1 MYQKTVKDWMKAR
14 LFKFTSLTYW
24 RFSTKMFRRL
34 FTFEETKKAIEKYF
48 EAKPLGA
55 EEVSLLEACNRV
67 LAEDVTAPL
76 DIPPFNRSTVDG
88 YAVKAEDTFG
98 ADENRPVKLKVCGT
112 VNVGE
117 MPKIKV
123 EHGTAAEIMTGA
135 PIPEGADAVVMAEN
149 TELKDSDIYVYA
161 AVAKDENVMKA
172 GADIKRGETVVKQGQ
187 LLGSREIGAI
197 AAVGLSK
204 VKVYKVPRV
213 AVLSTG
219 AEVTEPGKQLA
230 PGKIYDINAYSLS
243 TAVMESGGKP
253 VYLGVFPDD
262 QNEIEKALKRA
273 LASADMVVTSGGVSV
288 GPKDV
293 IPKTLS
299 LLRKPGVIVCGIATK
314 PGKPTTIAVVDG
326 KPIFAL
332 PGHPTSALLIFHL
345 LVRPIIERMAGR
357 KNVEATT
364 VKALASTKMFPARG
378 RRTFVMVKLKKDES
392 KRLIAEPVP
401 VGLSGAITTLLRA
414 DGFVEIPENQQFID
428 AEEEVIVHLFK
439 SFENIDV

>member
-1 MYQKTVKDWMKAR
+1 
-14 LFKFTSLTYW
+14 
-24 RFSTKMFRRL
+24 MFRKL
-34 FTFEETKKAIEKYF
+34 LTLEEAKQTIQKHF
-48 EAKPLGA
+48 EAKPLGV
-55 EEVSLLEACNRV
+55 EEVPLLEACNRV
-67 LAEDVTAPL
+67 LAEDVTAPIK
-76 DIPPFNRSTVDG
+76 IPPFNRSTVDG

-98 ADENRPVKLKVCGT
+98 ADENKPVKLRLCGT

-117 MPKIKV
+117 TPKIRV

-149 TELKDSDIYVYA
+149 AERKNRDIYVYA
-161 AVAKDENVMKA
+161 AVAKGENVMEA
-172 GADIKRGETVVKQGQ
+172 GADIKKGETVAKQGQ

-204 VKVYKVPRV
+204 VKVYKIPSV

-219 AEVTEPGKQLA
+219 AEITEPGKPLA

-243 TAVMESGGKP
+243 AAVVESGGKP

-262 QNEIEKALKRA
+262 QNEIEKALKKA
-273 LASADMVVTSGGVSV
+273 LSSADVVVTSGGVSV

-293 IPKTLS
+293 IPKMLS
-299 LLRKPGVIVCGIATK
+299 FLGKPGVIVCGVATK
-314 PGKPTTIAVVDG
+314 PGKPTTVAIIDG

-357 KNVEATT
+357 KTMEAAT
-364 VKALASTKMFPARG
+364 VRAFASTRIFPARG
-378 RRTFVMVKLKKDES
+378 RRTFVMVKLKGDKS

-401 VGLSGAITTLLRA
+401 AGLSGAITTLLKA
-414 DGFVEIPENQQFID
+414 DGFIEIPENQQFVD
-428 AEEEVIVHLFK
+428 VDEEVTVHLFK
-439 SFENIDV
+439 SLEDIGV